1 MIAWQLS
8 YSGKAD
14 GTFELETPPHPCSL
28 KLTRATTLNKTIG
41 DSENGTTLGDLSI
54 KTGELLTVCT
64 KGFNSVSKYPLLN
77 DEKTDLNARAID
89 IFSQIFNSYAVSDP
103 EKPKEGLYM
112 RNTEVTNFVKGS
124 TNENCEIN
132 DHRVQT
138 ILSFSSKKDGKL
150 TREDFLNF
158 YRNSCIEK
166 GALATVRNNLRNH
179 NFRQD
184 LQQDPKPGQDD
195 NILQIR
201 PTI

>member
-1 MIAWQLS
+1 MN
-8 YSGKAD
+8 KA
-14 GTFELETPPHPCSL
+14 
-28 KLTRATTLNKTIG
+28 IG

-89 IFSQIFNSYAVSDP
+89 IFSQIFYSYAISNP
-103 EKPKEGLYM
+103 EKPEEGLFM
-112 RNTEVTNFVKGS
+112 RNTEVMNFVRGS
-124 TNENCEIN
+124 TNESCEIN
-132 DHRVQT
+132 DHRVHT
-138 ILSFSSKKDGKL
+138 ILSFSSNKDGKL
-150 TREDFLNF
+150 SREDFLNF

-195 NILQIR
+195 NIV
-201 PTI
+201 